1 MCCAI
6 LSWHVQVCSGSR
18 FLDKTTLRALG
29 LVATCNTQM
38 DVERSKVGTNYIH
51 GLLTISTF
59 TDAQQ
64 LHRLVTGR
72 IRDESFEVN
81 NFVLLF

>member
-1 MCCAI
+1 M
-6 LSWHVQVCSGSR
+6 
-18 FLDKTTLRALG
+18 DKTTLRALG

-38 DVERSKVGTNYIH
+38 DVERSKVGENYIH
-51 GLLTISTF
+51 GLLTISIF
-59 TDAQQ
+59 SVAKH

-81 NFVLLF
+81 NFCTLKSDFYSKNNKTTTKT